1 MCSHRKGE
9 ASAPRALGREQRYEM
24 TWSLFHCT
32 LLWGEPLTESSFL
45 KKLNANDIPRYIQT
59 SRIPNSGDGVKC
71 LKSTPALR
79 TSMGLASSER
89 KAGISCGVT
98 SDECE

>member
-45 KKLNANDIPRYIQT
+45 KKLNANDIPHYI
-59 SRIPNSGDGVKC
+59 
-71 LKSTPALR
+71 
-79 TSMGLASSER
+79 
-89 KAGISCGVT
+89 
-98 SDECE
+98 

>member
-24 TWSLFHCT
+24 TRSLCHRT
-32 LLWGEPLTESSFL
+32 LLWGEPLTESPFL

-71 LKSTPALR
+71 PKKPPLHSFLYETRFFGEKSW
-79 TSMGLASSER
+79 EQ
-89 KAGISCGVT
+89 
-98 SDECE
+98 

>member
-1 MCSHRKGE
+1 MCSRREGE
-9 ASAPRALGREQRYEM
+9 ASAPRALGRKQRYEM

-71 LKSTPALR
+71 LKKHSCTSTLYGTR
-79 TSMGLASSER
+79 FFGEKSWE
-89 KAGISCGVT
+89 
-98 SDECE
+98 

>member
-32 LLWGEPLTESSFL
+32 LLWREPLTESSFL

-71 LKSTPALR
+71 LKKHSCTPYLYGARFFGEKSWDQLWSNFR
-79 TSMGLASSER
+79 
-89 KAGISCGVT
+89 
-98 SDECE
+98 

>member
-71 LKSTPALR
+71 SQKRSCTSTPYKA
-79 TSMGLASSER
+79 TPSEG
-89 KAGISCGVT
+89 KAGSSSGVT
-98 SDECE
+98 PDECE

>member
-59 SRIPNSGDGVKC
+59 SRIPNSGDGVKRPKKHSC
-71 LKSTPALR
+71 SSTPYKA
-79 TSMGLASSER
+79 TPSEG
-89 KAGISCGVT
+89 KAGSSSGVT
-98 SDECE
+98 PDERE

>member
-45 KKLNANDIPRYIQT
+45 KKLNANDISRYMQK
-59 SRIPNSGDGVKC
+59 SRIPNSGDGAKC
-71 LKSTPALR
+71 PKKHSCSSTPYKATPL
-79 TSMGLASSER
+79 ER
-89 KAGISCGVT
+89 KAGSSSGVT
-98 SDECE
+98 SDERE

>member
-1 MCSHRKGE
+1 MCSRREGE

-59 SRIPNSGDGVKC
+59 SRIPNSREGVKC
-71 LKSTPALR
+71 LK
-79 TSMGLASSER
+79 
-89 KAGISCGVT
+89 KHSCTTTLYGT
-98 SDECE
+98 RFFGEKSWE